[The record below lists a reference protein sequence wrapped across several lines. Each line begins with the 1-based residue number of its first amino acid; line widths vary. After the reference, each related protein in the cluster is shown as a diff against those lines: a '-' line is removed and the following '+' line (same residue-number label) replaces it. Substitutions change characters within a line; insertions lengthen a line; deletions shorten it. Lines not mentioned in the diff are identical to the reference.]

1 MARWSF
7 VVPLLLF
14 TAATGVLLWVVLY
27 GLHTSFGEV
36 HAVMLAWFAALT
48 GALHLWQERAMAG
61 SPGGFVQRFMG
72 ALLLK
77 MLLSVVVL
85 WALLRRVPPDDT
97 LPVGVVFA
105 TLYLVF
111 LAFSTARL
119 TALSRKLPK
128 S

>member
-77 MLLSVVVL
+77 NAVL
-85 WALLRRVPPDDT
+85 RLRDRVPPDDT